1 MTPLRLAATAFVLAW
16 LGTSGVAAA
25 QVSVTLDGCA
35 ALSALDV
42 TRALELE
49 LDAVPETELRIR
61 VACDA
66 RGVLLEVEDAL
77 TDKRLA
83 RRVPQVD
90 ARRESAVRTVALLVS
105 QLVFASWAELL
116 WRPSGQDTSPAEARA
131 LASVERSLAESRG
144 AAGRTSFPTDPPRPD
159 DAPDTASPATTP
171 PTSTTREVPVSAA
184 PLPSSPSLAPPSLA
198 PPSLAP
204 LSASNPPTTR
214 PDSRA
219 RPAGSSMG
227 LALDVAA
234 GARIRDVAAPF
245 LTGIASFEG
254 LARVKNHTS
263 LGARVSVEYADIARL
278 AGSVSYSAVGA
289 GAVLRH
295 ALVRHAPLSLDA
307 SAGLHAA
314 WVRLDGRPSRTSVE
328 GRAVDDLLVEV
339 ELAIRSG
346 FLLGPV
352 RFGLSLSLG
361 ATLLGTIG
369 TVSGE
374 PDITL
379 PGVFAGLGLAIGV
392 REESAE

>member
-1 MTPLRLAATAFVLAW
+1 
-16 LGTSGVAAA
+16 
-25 QVSVTLDGCA
+25 
-35 ALSALDV
+35 
-42 TRALELE
+42 
-49 LDAVPETELRIR
+49 
-61 VACDA
+61 
-66 RGVLLEVEDAL
+66 
-77 TDKRLA
+77 
-83 RRVPQVD
+83 
-90 ARRESAVRTVALLVS
+90 
-105 QLVFASWAELL
+105 
-116 WRPSGQDTSPAEARA
+116 
-131 LASVERSLAESRG
+131 
-144 AAGRTSFPTDPPRPD
+144 
-159 DAPDTASPATTP
+159 
-171 PTSTTREVPVSAA
+171 
-184 PLPSSPSLAPPSLA
+184 
-198 PPSLAP
+198 
-204 LSASNPPTTR
+204 
-214 PDSRA
+214 
-219 RPAGSSMG
+219 MG

-254 LARVKNHTS
+254 LARVKNRTS

-295 ALVRHAPLSLDA
+295 ALVRHATLSLDA

-339 ELAIRSG
+339 EVAIRSG